1 MLSATVT
8 ILYGAFGTTLG
19 IRVRRALSLFLP
31 PFLVSLSVAN
41 YYLGEPKP
49 FELCFA
55 SMVLMVFFQC
65 LWMISTKVL
74 ETKVKTEMFQ
84 LAAYGAGDLLRS

>member
-19 IRVRRALSLFLP
+19 LRVRRALSLFLP

-41 YYLGEPKP
+41 YYLGETKP

-74 ETKVKTEMFQ
+74 EAKAKTEMFK
-84 LAAYGAGDLLRS
+84 LAAYGAGDFFRS

>member
-19 IRVRRALSLFLP
+19 LRVRRALSLFLP
-31 PFLVSLSVAN
+31 PFLVSLSIAN
-41 YYLGEPKP
+41 YYLGETKP

-74 ETKVKTEMFQ
+74 EAKAKTEMFK
-84 LAAYGAGDLLRS
+84 LAAYGAGDLLQS

>member
-1 MLSATVT
+1 MLSATVA

-19 IRVRRALSLFLP
+19 LRVRRALSLFLP
-31 PFLVSLSVAN
+31 PFLVSLSIAN
-41 YYLGEPKP
+41 YYLGETKP

-74 ETKVKTEMFQ
+74 EAKAKTEMFK
-84 LAAYGAGDLLRS
+84 LAAYGAGDLLQS

>member
-31 PFLVSLSVAN
+31 PFVVSLSVAN
-41 YYLGEPKP
+41 YYLGEPTP
-49 FELCFA
+49 FEICFA

-74 ETKVKTEMFQ
+74 ETKVKTEMLK
-84 LAAYGAGDLLRS
+84 LAAYGAGNLLQN

>member
-74 ETKVKTEMFQ
+74 ETKVKTEMFK
-84 LAAYGAGDLLRS
+84 LAAYGAGDFFRS